1 MLYSND
7 MVMTTTNR
15 KTILNKF
22 ESQSIKL
29 KKKN

>member
-15 KTILNKF
+15 RIVLNKF
-22 ESQSIKL
+22 ERQRTKL
-29 KKKN
+29 KNK